1 MTDRGSRRR
10 GLLTVATSA
19 LAGFLVVAAALAIQ
33 LRMGGDPALGP
44 GPAASATT
52 APRRI
57 LIRRVEVR
65 RVIVRVVPAP
75 VAALAPVAS
84 APRRGTAVTVPATP
98 QAAAP
103 PPAAPPTAAPPPPPP
118 PAPLV
123 TRSS

>member
-1 MTDRGSRRR
+1 MTDGRSRRR

-33 LRMGGDPALGP
+33 LRIGGDPALGREP
-44 GPAASATT
+44 VASATA

-57 LIRRVEVR
+57 LIRRVELR
-65 RVIVRVVPAP
+65 RVIVRIVPAAEAS
-75 VAALAPVAS
+75 AAPAAS
-84 APRRGTAVTVPATP
+84 APRRATAGTVSPAP

-103 PPAAPPTAAPPPPPP
+103 PTAPPVAAPPPPPP
-118 PAPLV
+118 RAPVV

>member
-19 LAGFLVVAAALAIQ
+19 LAAFLVVAAALAIQ

-44 GPAASATT
+44 EPVASAA
-52 APRRI
+52 APPRKV

-65 RVIVRVVPAP
+65 RVIVRIVPRP
-75 VAALAPVAS
+75 VAAAGPAPG
-84 APRRGTAVTVPATP
+84 APRRGTVVTVPAAP

-103 PPAAPPTAAPPPPPP
+103 TAAPPAVAPPPPPA